1 MLTGVA
7 IFTFPTGD
15 GTAILRG
22 HREPREGL
30 ARCLVSF
37 PVRNDPGRP
46 VNHTTTVIKVS
57 GGSRGGTQAPA
68 PLPPLIFLNQTEPEG
83 PKNFFFLRPP
93 PSPLSKGL
101 DPLLKVPNMIF

>member
-30 ARCLVSF
+30 AKCLVSF

-46 VNHTTTVIKVS
+46 VNHYNSNKSQWRIQ
-57 GGSRGGTQAPA
+57 GRGTGPH
-68 PLPPLIFLNQTEPEG
+68 PIPPLIFLDQTEPEG
-83 PKNFFFLRPP
+83 PKKKSFLRPP
-93 PSPLSKGL
+93 PSPLSEGL
-101 DPLLKVPNMIF
+101 DPLLKIPNMIF

>member
-1 MLTGVA
+1 MLTGDA
-7 IFTFPTGD
+7 IFTSPTGD

-30 ARCLVSF
+30 AKCLVSF

-57 GGSRGGTQAPA
+57 GGSRGGAQAPV
-68 PLPPLIFLNQTEPEG
+68 
-83 PKNFFFLRPP
+83 
-93 PSPLSKGL
+93 PSPRL
-101 DPLLKVPNMIF
+101 FF